1 MASSSS
7 DDMIWQKAEAERG
20 VCLCLPT
27 SDGARAS
34 VLQLSCSFFPNDII
48 ILIILL
54 LLGGTTMIADDEDDS
69 ASSSSFSS
77 ARVLLAL
84 YRLYIIS
91 TRVHICA
98 AVIDCC
104 WAAPVARIII
114 ISVT

>member
-34 VLQLSCSFFPNDII
+34 VLQLSCSFFPNII

-54 LLGGTTMIADDEDDS
+54 LLGGTTIADEDDS
-69 ASSSSFSS
+69 ASSFSS
-77 ARVLLAL
+77 ACVLLAL

-91 TRVHICA
+91 MRVHICA